1 MQCRAAAEPDPMKE
15 AIGSPTV
22 GKLDMSPDTETFQEV
37 MAFTGP
43 APERINGRLAM
54 IGFVATAAAEAATHK
69 SALEQIQ
76 IAPIKFTITMFLIS
90 LASLIPKYASGTSLA
105 AITQACSR
113 DGMPPQLR

>member
-1 MQCRAAAEPDPMKE
+1 MAGVMVKAASRASTH
-15 AIGSPTV
+15 IFV
-22 GKLDMSPDTETFQEV
+22 LCNKLSCDRLLQWL
-37 MAFTGP
+37 
-43 APERINGRLAM
+43 NCRLAM

>member
-1 MQCRAAAEPDPMKE
+1 MTCDCWLQ
-15 AIGSPTV
+15 
-22 GKLDMSPDTETFQEV
+22 
-37 MAFTGP
+37 
-43 APERINGRLAM
+43 RINGRLAM
-54 IGFVATAAAEAATHK
+54 IGFVATAAAEAASHK

>member
-1 MQCRAAAEPDPMKE
+1 MAGVMVKAASRASTH
-15 AIGSPTV
+15 IFV
-22 GKLDMSPDTETFQEV
+22 LCNKLSCDWWLQ
-37 MAFTGP
+37 
-43 APERINGRLAM
+43 RINGRLAM